1 MDPHERADADAGLR
15 PSERAE
21 LAELRRR
28 AYGPGRDVDPAD
40 VERLRELEERAAA
53 GTGSRGAAGSASAS
67 GPGADAAGA
76 DADAADDAADAA
88 SDADAADADDLPAP
102 DEEPA
107 PDPPRPRSS
116 RRLAILWA
124 ASVAVAVALT
134 AVVVSATNAPAGR
147 EVAVV
152 RFDPDEPLPVYM
164 RDYFGGAETG
174 SARFHGLTLVRLEN
188 DRSAYPQV
196 RGECLSVQPSR
207 AALDSNG
214 ADGCAAGA
222 FRASAQFLVNRGAPQ
237 ELRDVYPVG
246 TALLFDLRGDA
257 VHVRVDESTREPSP
271 TRPPR

>member
-1 MDPHERADADAGLR
+1 MDPHERADPGAGLR
-15 PSERAE
+15 PAERAE
-21 LAELRRR
+21 LDELRWR
-28 AYGPGRDVDPAD
+28 AYGPGRDADPAD
-40 VERLRELEERAAA
+40 VERLRVLEERAAA
-53 GTGSRGAAGSASAS
+53 NASPRDETGSASGRVDAE
-67 GPGADAAGA
+67 PDAEPDAAPDDDPA
-76 DADAADDAADAA
+76 DHRA
-88 SDADAADADDLPAP
+88 
-102 DEEPA
+102 
-107 PDPPRPRSS
+107 PPRARAS

-134 AVVVSATNAPAGR
+134 AVVVSAATAPAGN

-207 AALDSNG
+207 AALDSTVG
-214 ADGCAAGA
+214 GGCAAGA
-222 FRASAQFLVNRGAPQ
+222 FGASTQFVVNVGAPE

-257 VHVRVDESTREPSP
+257 VHVRVDESARVPSP

>member
-1 MDPHERADADAGLR
+1 MDPHERADPGAGLR
-15 PSERAE
+15 AAERAE
-21 LAELRRR
+21 LDELRRR
-28 AYGPGRDVDPAD
+28 AYGPGRDADPAD
-40 VERLRELEERAAA
+40 VERLRVLEERAAA
-53 GTGSRGAAGSASAS
+53 DASPRDETGSASGRVDAE
-67 GPGADAAGA
+67 PDADAGHADADA
-76 DADAADDAADAA
+76 DADAAPDDDPADH
-88 SDADAADADDLPAP
+88 PAP
-102 DEEPA
+102 
-107 PDPPRPRSS
+107 PRARAS

-124 ASVAVAVALT
+124 ASIAVAMALT
-134 AVVVSATNAPAGR
+134 AVVVSAATAPAGR

-207 AALDSNG
+207 AALDSTVG
-214 ADGCAAGA
+214 GGCAAGA
-222 FRASAQFLVNRGAPQ
+222 FGASTQFVVNVGAPE
-237 ELRDVYPVG
+237 ELRDAYPVG

-257 VHVRVDESTREPSP
+257 VHVRVDESARVPSP